1 MTSALVLTHF
11 NTAAVE
17 DVTPTLLA
25 CCDVPRWAEAVI
37 HARPYDDRRVLLEV
51 ADAAARTFTDADVE
65 RALAAHPRIG
75 ERAKGHGPDAVW
87 SRGEQAGVAAD
98 RTTADALAE
107 ANRAYEQRFGRV
119 FLICASGRSA
129 EAILTAARTR
139 LANDAVTESRVVADE
154 LRQIALLR
162 LRKVIDS

>member
-1 MTSALVLTHF
+1 MTSTLGLTHF

-37 HARPYDDRRVLLEV
+37 HARPYDDRSAALQV
-51 ADAAARTFTDADVE
+51 ADAAARTFTAADVD

-75 ERAKGHGPDAVW
+75 EHAEGHGREAAW
-87 SRGEQAGVAAD
+87 SRGEQAGVE
-98 RTTADALAE
+98 RGEQTAEALAE
-107 ANRAYEQRFGRV
+107 ANSAYEQRFGRV
-119 FLICASGRSA
+119 FLICAAGRSA
-129 EAILTAARTR
+129 EDILTAARTR
-139 LANDAVTESRVVADE
+139 LANDAATESRVVADE

-162 LRKVIDS
+162 LRKVIDA

>member
-37 HARPYDDRRVLLEV
+37 HARPYDDRDVLLEV
-51 ADAAARTFTDADVE
+51 ADAAARTFTDADVD

-75 ERAKGHGPDAVW
+75 ERAAGHG
-87 SRGEQAGVAAD
+87 R
-98 RTTADALAE
+98 
-107 ANRAYEQRFGRV
+107 
-119 FLICASGRSA
+119 
-129 EAILTAARTR
+129 
-139 LANDAVTESRVVADE
+139 
-154 LRQIALLR
+154 
-162 LRKVIDS
+162 

>member
-1 MTSALVLTHF
+1 
-11 NTAAVE
+11 
-17 DVTPTLLA
+17 
-25 CCDVPRWAEAVI
+25 
-37 HARPYDDRRVLLEV
+37 
-51 ADAAARTFTDADVE
+51 
-65 RALAAHPRIG
+65 
-75 ERAKGHGPDAVW
+75 
-87 SRGEQAGVAAD
+87 
-98 RTTADALAE
+98 LAE